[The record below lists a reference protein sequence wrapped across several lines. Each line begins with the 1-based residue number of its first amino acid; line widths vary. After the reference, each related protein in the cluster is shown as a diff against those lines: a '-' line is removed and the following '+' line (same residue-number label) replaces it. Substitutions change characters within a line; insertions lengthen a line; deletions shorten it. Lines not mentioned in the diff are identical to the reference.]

1 VFYLV
6 KQIGGNLVAPEKFE
20 GQDSL
25 GAEWVTEE
33 EISVENASPIV
44 LKAFEWQKTN
54 DLGLDANYFDDWKVK
69 KK

>member
-1 VFYLV
+1 MFYLV
-6 KQIGGNLVAPEKFE
+6 KQIGGNLVAPEQFE

-33 EISVENASPIV
+33 EISVENASPLV
-44 LKAFEWQKTN
+44 LKAIEWLKTN
-54 DLGLDANYFDDWKVK
+54 DLGLDVNYYDDWKVK